1 MKFISILKEQEYM
14 LNKFVKQL
22 ERNIKIYFLIQSILL
37 QIQLYQEI
45 RTL

>member
-1 MKFISILKEQEYM
+1 MKFIFILKEQEYM